1 MKDNNLN
8 IKKKGANDI
17 FKFTKYIIQEKM
29 KKQENLKDETEL
41 NEQENLE
48 DATQETN
55 SKKKVHLKGEKEE
68 IIKKGEKTLSEFKKF
83 IAKGNAMD
91 LAVGVI
97 IGSAFGKIVSSIVDD
112 ILMPLIGVIIGGI
125 DFSNLSIK
133 IGEAT
138 VTYGNFIQNVIDFLI
153 IAVCIFFIVKIM
165 KKFTKKE
172 EEPAPDTVLLE
183 EIRDLL
189 KEKQEIK

>member
-1 MKDNNLN
+1 
-8 IKKKGANDI
+8 
-17 FKFTKYIIQEKM
+17 
-29 KKQENLKDETEL
+29 
-41 NEQENLE
+41 
-48 DATQETN
+48 
-55 SKKKVHLKGEKEE
+55 
-68 IIKKGEKTLSEFKKF
+68 
-83 IAKGNAMD
+83 MD

-133 IGEAT
+133 IGEAS

-153 IAVCIFFIVKIM
+153 ISICIFFIVKIM

-172 EEPAPDTVLLE
+172 EPPAE